1 MYINGYSNTVFLGT
15 PSVEYSVGVGSP
27 IRTSGS
33 VITFTTGGT
42 YAITYVPQSASPGHV
57 LNAVFLS
64 SAQTL
69 SNVTISS
76 EMENAGSL
84 GGGSYDM
91 WGQVVVASNS
101 GTITFT
107 SGSGLPAAFG
117 TNWTTGQWYCQL
129 ISFIQIT

>member
-1 MYINGYSNTVFLGT
+1 VFLGT
-15 PSVEYSVGVGSP
+15 ALVEYYNGAGSP
-27 IRTSGS
+27 TRSSGS

-42 YAITYVPQSASPGHV
+42 FAITYIVQSETPGHV
-57 LNAVFLS
+57 LNTVLLS

-76 EMENAGSL
+76 EMENTGTG

-91 WGQVVVASNS
+91 WGQVVVASSS

-107 SGSGLPAAFG
+107 SGSGLPALFG
-117 TNWTTGQWYCQL
+117 TNWTTGQWYCQ
-129 ISFIQIT
+129 IFAIIRII